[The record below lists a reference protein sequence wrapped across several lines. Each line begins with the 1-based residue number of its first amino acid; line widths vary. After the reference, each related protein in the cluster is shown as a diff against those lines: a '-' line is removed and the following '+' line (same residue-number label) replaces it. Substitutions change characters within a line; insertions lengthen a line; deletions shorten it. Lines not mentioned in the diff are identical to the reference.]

1 MKWKELSETLDFC
14 DRCEALG
21 YMVSFNR
28 DEKCLMLRDETGTY
42 RFKSFITPVLADN
55 IVKENPVTLSDVL
68 DRVLNLD
75 EASEEEN

>member
-14 DRCEALG
+14 DRCEVLG
-21 YMVSFNR
+21 YEVEFNR
-28 DEKCLMLRDETGTY
+28 DQKCLTLRDETGIY
-42 RFKSFITPVLADN
+42 RFKSFVTPVLADN
-55 IVKENPVTLSDVL
+55 IVKENPVTLPDVL